1 MTDKVENF
9 FITPLEAH
17 FESQPTDGARDT
29 ILTDMD
35 QYTPDD
41 LNTAVEWLKRAR
53 QAQKTFPSPKECI
66 KAIAAVVGGRRERQ
80 VIRGNEIT
88 SENYAVNA
96 LAFCAGMKTLP
107 IIKEGEPQWDEWLA
121 YWRWLECKWVLDLV
135 YDRKS
140 WTVPTEFPSQFD
152 PRFNFLKLGKAA

>member
-1 MTDKVENF
+1 MSNKVEDF

-17 FESQPTDGARDT
+17 FESQPTEGARDT
-29 ILTDMD
+29 ILTDME
-35 QYTPDD
+35 QYSGDD
-41 LNTAVEWLKRAR
+41 LSTAVEWLKRAR

-66 KAIAAVVGGRRERQ
+66 KAIAAVVGGRSERA
-80 VIRGNEIT
+80 VIRGTEIDA
-88 SENYAVNA
+88 SNYAINA
-96 LAFCAGMKTLP
+96 LAFCAGMKELP

-140 WTVPTEFPSQFD
+140 WTVPTQFPSQFD
-152 PRFNFLKLGKAA
+152 KRFNFLRIAAE